1 MKIKRTIS
9 RGAFAILAAMLLML
23 VPAPPSSTI
32 AAEDDVIFTIDNIRL
47 NKGGTEIA
55 QLQDGAVAVSADV
68 TNHSEESYT
77 PLLMAFACIGQSGA
91 EDIDRFII
99 HDTDDNAA
107 TTFAAGES
115 KRITFNVT
123 VKDAANSFIK
133 IVAAESLSSGKLL
146 SEQTYYDPTWA
157 VKLQSLTVAG
167 AAVEDFDP
175 DEMQRTIKLAA
186 GVTFPLEIE
195 ATAAFDGAAVKVSS
209 PASIEDTLTVEV
221 SCGTLPVST
230 YVFDL
235 MWQPRVEF
243 TNYRTEGTIPTA
255 SEITV
260 VDDFQGG
267 QRWNNNNI
275 AWEADSIPDYLK
287 GTTYI
292 RTNYLDNP
300 TDAKDLNANIDNKLF
315 TMTLTQSATVY
326 LATWSTY
333 VSGSCQRFVA
343 GWESAGAQWMNNKQ
357 PVSLTTSDPRGQ
369 WKTVYLVKREFKVPE
384 GGSVN
389 IDFTVPGSSYNISMY
404 SMFIDW
410 ADETEPTPTVTPTST
425 PDSGKGTVTFTNYR
439 TEGTVPAEN
448 EMTVVENFSGG
459 LRWNNRSDVSWKEDT
474 IPEYLKGKTYIRTN
488 YLDNPSDSPDLNAD
502 GSKRLFTMT
511 LDKSAT
517 VYYVTWSTY
526 AANSCQRMVNEWVS
540 KGAEWLNNKEPV
552 SFTTNGSGDQK
563 TKVYL
568 LKRTFE
574 VPEGET
580 LDIDFLVP
588 ASGYSVS
595 MYSMF
600 IDWADETEP
609 TPTPTVTPTPTPDS
623 GKGIVTFKNY
633 AQEATYPAA
642 DNITVVEN
650 FSGGKRWNNSDIEW
664 VTTSIPDYLKG
675 TTYIRTNYLDNPS
688 NSPDLNA
695 NIDNKLFTM
704 TINKSATV
712 YLATWSTYVS
722 GSCQRFVAGWESA
735 GAEWMNG
742 KQPVSLTTNDSRDQ
756 LGRVYLVKRTFEVPE
771 GETLDID
778 FTVPGSSYSIG
789 MYSMFIDWADE
800 EEPTPTPTVTP
811 TPTPDSGKGT
821 VTFTNYRTAGTIPTE
836 SQMTVVENFSGGL
849 RWNNMDVQWDAA
861 TIPDYL
867 KGTTYIRTNYA
878 DSPQSGDTTA
888 AELNAVGT
896 NRLFTMRLNKSAT
909 VYYAT
914 WSPNTWGTC
923 QTMVSSWQSAGAEW
937 VNNKQPIS
945 LTISGGDTRGQR
957 KDVYLLKRTFEVPEG
972 ETLDIDFT
980 VPGSSYN
987 ISMYSMFI
995 DWNVETEPTP
1005 APVIPTVTIKDYA
1018 QETTYPAADN
1028 ITVVE
1033 NFSGGLR
1040 WNNRDIIWNEDTI
1053 PEYLKGTTYIRTNYA
1068 DNKDNAPELNANGG
1082 NKLFTMTINKSA
1094 TIYYA
1099 TWSTYVSG
1107 NCQKMVGDWKAA
1119 GATWINNGE
1128 VLEFTSN
1135 GADGMRKNCILL
1147 KREFE
1152 VPEGETLDIEF
1163 LVPGK
1168 DYGASMYSMFIDWAD
1183 EAAANEPET
1192 QSLFRVSLGMPVYAA
1207 ETGNADYA
1215 IKNGTAYVT
1224 GQGAGGRKILV
1235 EVFKPGTNAAER
1247 TPDDLLYYHV
1257 VPADETG
1264 GFEAAVPLSMADT
1277 TGKFPYTIY
1286 TQNETIFTKTETIDY
1301 DPSGDSSITV
1311 FSLGGKTGT
1320 INGNNISVTVDANTN
1335 VTGLIA
1341 TFTAGRNA
1349 EVTVNGAVQISGQ
1362 TRNNFTNPVVYTVT
1376 ADDGTQT
1383 QYTVTVTKSGGVSGG
1398 GMSGGGGGASGGRG
1412 TGGASYTEVPNF
1424 SANQTIPNR
1433 NGVQLFADVDG
1444 SHWAY
1449 DYIDCL
1455 LAKKIVS
1462 GYEDGAFR
1470 PDSNITREEFVKIA
1484 VEAFAIV
1491 SDSSGAAFEDVQN
1504 GAWYEYYVQTAAG
1517 AGIVNGI
1524 DETHFGTGEM
1534 VTRQDLAVMIARV
1547 IEAENISIKAIE
1559 NAPTFTDEADISGY
1573 AQEAVKKLAA
1583 AGILGGYA
1591 DGSFNPNGIATR
1603 AEVCAIL
1610 YRMINGR

>member
-47 NKGGTEIA
+47 NKGGAEIA
-55 QLQDGAVAVSADV
+55 QPEDGAVAVSADV

-77 PLLMAFACIGQSGA
+77 PLLMAFACIGQEGA
-91 EDIDRFII
+91 EDTDRFII

-133 IVAAESLSSGKLL
+133 IVVAESLSSGKLL

-167 AAVEDFDP
+167 KALEDFNP
-175 DEMQRTIKLAA
+175 DEMQRTIKLDKN
-186 GVTFPLEIE
+186 VTFPLEIE
-195 ATAAFDGAAVKVSS
+195 ATAAFSGAAVKVSS

-243 TNYRTEGTIPTA
+243 TNYRTEGTVPTA

-267 QRWNNNNI
+267 QRWNNNGI
-275 AWEADSIPDYLK
+275 AWEQDSIPDYLK

-300 TDAKDLNANIDNKLF
+300 SNSPDLNANIDNKLF

-343 GWESAGAQWMNNKQ
+343 GWENAGAQWMNGKQ
-357 PVSLTTSDPRGQ
+357 PVSLTTSDSRNQ
-369 WKTVYLVKREFKVPE
+369 WKTVYLLKREIKVPE
-384 GGSVN
+384 GGSVSL
-389 IDFTVPGSSYNISMY
+389 DFTVPGSSYNISMY

-410 ADETEPTPTVTPTST
+410 GDKTEPTPTPTVTPTPT

-474 IPEYLKGKTYIRTN
+474 IPEYLKGTTYIRTN

-588 ASGYSVS
+588 AGGYSVS

-623 GKGIVTFKNY
+623 GKGTVTFKDY
-633 AQEATYPAA
+633 AQEAKYPAA

-650 FSGGKRWNNSDIEW
+650 FSGGLRWNNRSDISWKED
-664 VTTSIPDYLKG
+664 TIPDYLKG
-675 TTYIRTNYLDNPS
+675 TTYIRTNYGDNPS
-688 NSPDLNA
+688 DSPDLNA

-712 YLATWSTYVS
+712 YLVTWSTYVS
-722 GSCQRFVAGWESA
+722 SSCQRFVARWESA

-742 KQPVSLTTNDSRDQ
+742 KQPVSLTTNGSGDQ
-756 LGRVYLVKRTFEVPE
+756 KARCYLVKRTFEVPE

-778 FTVPGSSYSIG
+778 FTVAGSNYS
-789 MYSMFIDWADE
+789 
-800 EEPTPTPTVTP
+800 V
-811 TPTPDSGKGT
+811 
-821 VTFTNYRTAGTIPTE
+821 
-836 SQMTVVENFSGGL
+836 
-849 RWNNMDVQWDAA
+849 
-861 TIPDYL
+861 
-867 KGTTYIRTNYA
+867 
-878 DSPQSGDTTA
+878 
-888 AELNAVGT
+888 
-896 NRLFTMRLNKSAT
+896 
-909 VYYAT
+909 
-914 WSPNTWGTC
+914 
-923 QTMVSSWQSAGAEW
+923 
-937 VNNKQPIS
+937 
-945 LTISGGDTRGQR
+945 
-957 KDVYLLKRTFEVPEG
+957 
-972 ETLDIDFT
+972 
-980 VPGSSYN
+980 
-987 ISMYSMFI
+987 
-995 DWNVETEPTP
+995 
-1005 APVIPTVTIKDYA
+1005 
-1018 QETTYPAADN
+1018 
-1028 ITVVE
+1028 
-1033 NFSGGLR
+1033 
-1040 WNNRDIIWNEDTI
+1040 
-1053 PEYLKGTTYIRTNYA
+1053 
-1068 DNKDNAPELNANGG
+1068 
-1082 NKLFTMTINKSA
+1082 
-1094 TIYYA
+1094 
-1099 TWSTYVSG
+1099 
-1107 NCQKMVGDWKAA
+1107 
-1119 GATWINNGE
+1119 
-1128 VLEFTSN
+1128 
-1135 GADGMRKNCILL
+1135 
-1147 KREFE
+1147 
-1152 VPEGETLDIEF
+1152 
-1163 LVPGK
+1163 
-1168 DYGASMYSMFIDWAD
+1168 SMYSMFIDWAD

-1192 QSLFRVSLGMPVYAA
+1192 QSLFRASLGMPVYAA
-1207 ETGNADYA
+1207 ETGNADYT

-1235 EVFKPGTNAAER
+1235 EVFKPDTNAAER

-1264 GFEAAVPLSMADT
+1264 GFEAAVPLGMADT

-1320 INGNNISVTVDANTN
+1320 IDGNNISVTVDANTN
-1335 VTGLIA
+1335 VTGMIA

-1398 GMSGGGGGASGGRG
+1398 GMSGGGGGTSGSRG
-1412 TGGASYTEVPNF
+1412 TGGTSYTEVPNF

-1491 SDSSGAAFEDVQN
+1491 SDSSGAAFEDVQS